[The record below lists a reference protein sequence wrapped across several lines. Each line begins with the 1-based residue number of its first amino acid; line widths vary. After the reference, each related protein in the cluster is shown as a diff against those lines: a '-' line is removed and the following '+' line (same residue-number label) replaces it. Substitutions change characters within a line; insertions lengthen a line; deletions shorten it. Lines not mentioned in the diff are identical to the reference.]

1 MGVLLDN
8 LGHGRRLFTKGKHNA
23 LHGSEGIIDR
33 VKNTSLRHTLNQS
46 KSGADRIHGGEGM
59 ETPRNYQ
66 AKGVGGGGTTPN
78 CLGIALS
85 AGMRSCGMK
94 RVQVHSQGP
103 VKGIYT

>member
-8 LGHGRRLFTKGKHNA
+8 LGHGRRLFIKGKHNA

-66 AKGVGGGGTTPN
+66 AKGVGGGGDNPKLPWN
-78 CLGIALS
+78 CLERRYEELWDEKSPCA
-85 AGMRSCGMK
+85 
-94 RVQVHSQGP
+94 
-103 VKGIYT
+103 